1 MRIACYHLNQV
12 GDLAF
17 SLPALKCIRDAFPDA
32 VVTSVARPGMVEL
45 LGCSGLVDEVLVR
58 RGGLN
63 AAKIGLIRS
72 LRQRRFDLAIVFSQS
87 AECAVLA
94 YLSGAPKRI
103 GFINTS
109 LGILLTRRVEF
120 SHPPSTENNL
130 RLVSE
135 AGCGITCRDYVGL
148 LKPTDALIERG
159 ERILGEN
166 GIMPDQPVV
175 ALSPG
180 TSGRRSVKEWSD
192 EGFAEVGRHLIARG
206 YRVVVL
212 GTQPASGIVAACDA
226 ITDLSGKTNL
236 GEALA
241 ILSRSRALVAVDS
254 GILHLAAAAGTKV
267 VGLYGPSNPKITG
280 PRGEGHVIVTSGE
293 DCSPC
298 VRTECKFDRKCMTN
312 IDARRVIEAVDSVL
326 HVERQ

>member
-17 SLPALKCIRDAFPDA
+17 SLPALKCVRDAFPDA

-94 YLSGAPKRI
+94 YLGGARRRI

-109 LGILLTRRVEF
+109 LGILLTQRVEF

-135 AGCGITCRDYVGL
+135 AGCEITCTDYVGL

-159 ERILGEN
+159 ERILNDN
-166 GIMPDQPVV
+166 GIMPDQPIA
-175 ALSPG
+175 ALAPG

-192 EGFAEVGRHLIARG
+192 EGFAEVGRHLIERG

-226 ITDLSGKTNL
+226 ITDLSGRTNL

-241 ILSRSRALVAVDS
+241 ILSRSRTLVAVDS

-298 VRTECKFDRKCMTN
+298 VRTECKFERKCMTN
-312 IDARRVIEAVDSVL
+312 IDARRVIEAVDSIL
-326 HVERQ
+326 HGERQ